1 MANQDSHY
9 DVSAP
14 EYNAQGMGPPVEEP
28 EPPSAASH
36 GRPIP
41 EKEAPRL
48 LVKQPVQSRWKSD
61 LQQAEKANRGNPPCP
76 KAPENA
82 LEHSVQ
88 QTSVQVPPPTRDR
101 RLGTGCESKNWPV
114 SGRNGA
120 GGGENEMGGSGEA
133 GLINWHRQLLL
144 DLCFLSRQKKR

>member
-76 KAPENA
+76 EAPQNA
-82 LEHSVQ
+82 LKHCVRLYYNI
-88 QTSVQVPPPTRDR
+88 TR
-101 RLGTGCESKNWPV
+101 E
-114 SGRNGA
+114 
-120 GGGENEMGGSGEA
+120 
-133 GLINWHRQLLL
+133 
-144 DLCFLSRQKKR
+144 